1 LGNLLAAIWA
11 AVCLLYWAAC
21 AYISGWRV
29 FLKNLMSNIAVN
41 NAPFDRCDGAKAH
54 RSFLR
59 FMPPLALLIVS
70 VRFFGLPRPGKPES
84 ASDS

>member
-1 LGNLLAAIWA
+1 
-11 AVCLLYWAAC
+11 
-21 AYISGWRV
+21 
-29 FLKNLMSNIAVN
+29 MSNIAVN